1 MAKKQNATAKV
12 EEPTST
18 EALKEALDN
27 EELVAEAAI
36 DILTEEEPTEEIS
49 EDAPASEEPAEK
61 TPAEETPAEE
71 PKEEAPEEKP
81 EEPKASKADAIATAD
96 VIVINT
102 SYNPICLQ
110 GPLKGQSVQIAPK
123 EMKRVPR
130 ALYRE
135 LMKQKIVRA
144 WFDKGV
150 LTSNADANEE
160 DANEAVAPK
169 ELSTPVTQNGSTAE
183 LKKFQKDGTFKIE
196 L

>member
-49 EDAPASEEPAEK
+49 EDAPASEEPAE
-61 TPAEETPAEE
+61 ET
-71 PKEEAPEEKP
+71 KEEAPEEKP
-81 EEPKASKADAIATAD
+81 EEPKASKADVIATSD

-110 GPLKGQSVQIAPK
+110 GPLKGQTVQIAPK